1 MSKYVYPD
9 AIITTAGHVDHG
21 KTTLVHALS
30 GVWVARYSEEIKR
43 AMTVKLGYIT
53 IGLYECP
60 SMEGE
65 FRIISDGLLKDGKCP
80 NGDEP
85 ILRRK
90 VSILDVPGHEVL
102 ISTMISGVS
111 YVDAA
116 LLVIDASM
124 PVPQPQTEEHFMAL
138 GIVGVK
144 KLIVVQNKLDLV
156 TKEQALENYKQI
168 KNFLRG
174 TWAEGSPI
182 IPVSS
187 LHRVNIEAV
196 STLINELVKPREVA
210 GGDFRMLVLRSFNV
224 NRPGTPPDKLVGGVL
239 GGTVIRGSAKVG
251 DEIEIRPGL
260 KLGNKYEP
268 IITKIVSIAIGDE
281 RVEEA
286 RPGGLVGIGT
296 ELDPALTKAD
306 SLVGSVVGKPGTLPP
321 VWSDLSLEFHRIER
335 PRDEALR
342 EVSFKPKDVVMVHV
356 GSAAVMGIVK
366 GFHGNT
372 LDVTLRKAVSADEG
386 SKVVITKQIN
396 NRWRIIGYG
405 ILKGGNVVLE

>member
-1 MSKYVYPD
+1 MSKYIYPN
-9 AIITTAGHVDHG
+9 AIIATAGHVDHG

-65 FRIISDGLLKDGKCP
+65 FRIVSDGLLKDGKCP
-80 NGDEP
+80 NGDDP
-85 ILRRK
+85 VLRRK

-102 ISTMISGVS
+102 ISTMISGIS
-111 YVDAA
+111 YIDAA

-124 PVPQPQTEEHFMAL
+124 SVPQPQTEEHFTAL
-138 GIVGVK
+138 TIMGLN

-156 TKEQALENYKQI
+156 NKEQALENYKQI
-168 KNFLRG
+168 KQFLSN
-174 TWAEGSPI
+174 TWARNSPI

-187 LHRVNIEAV
+187 LHKVNIEAV
-196 STLINELVKPREVA
+196 STLIDKLVPPKETS
-210 GGDFRMLVLRSFNV
+210 GGNFRMLVLRSFNV

-268 IITKIVSIAIGDE
+268 IVTKIVSIAIGNE
-281 RVEEA
+281 HIEEA

-321 VWSDLSLEFHRIER
+321 VWSELTLEFHRIER
-335 PRDEALR
+335 PGDQSLK
-342 EVSFKPKDVVMVHV
+342 EVTFKPKDVIMVHV

-366 GFHGNT
+366 GFHGDK
-372 LDVTLRKAVSADEG
+372 LDVILRKAVSAEEN
-386 SKVVITKQIN
+386 SKAVITKQVN
-396 NRWRIIGYG
+396 NRWRIVGYG
-405 ILKGGNVVLE
+405 ILKGGNAVLE

>member
-1 MSKYVYPD
+1 
-9 AIITTAGHVDHG
+9 
-21 KTTLVHALS
+21 
-30 GVWVARYSEEIKR
+30 
-43 AMTVKLGYIT
+43 
-53 IGLYECP
+53 
-60 SMEGE
+60 
-65 FRIISDGLLKDGKCP
+65 
-80 NGDEP
+80 
-85 ILRRK
+85 
-90 VSILDVPGHEVL
+90 
-102 ISTMISGVS
+102 
-111 YVDAA
+111 
-116 LLVIDASM
+116 
-124 PVPQPQTEEHFMAL
+124 
-138 GIVGVK
+138 
-144 KLIVVQNKLDLV
+144 
-156 TKEQALENYKQI
+156 
-168 KNFLRG
+168 
-174 TWAEGSPI
+174 
-182 IPVSS
+182 
-187 LHRVNIEAV
+187 
-196 STLINELVKPREVA
+196 
-210 GGDFRMLVLRSFNV
+210 MLVLRSFNV

-372 LDVTLRKAVSADEG
+372 LDITLRKAVSADEG

>member
-1 MSKYVYPD
+1 MDKYVYPD

-65 FRIISDGLLKDGKCP
+65 FRVVSDGLLKDGKCP

-85 ILRRK
+85 AMRRRI
-90 VSILDVPGHEVL
+90 SILDVPGHEVL
-102 ISTMISGVS
+102 ISTMISGIS

-124 PVPQPQTEEHFMAL
+124 SVPQPQTEEHFTAL
-138 GIVGVK
+138 SIMGLN

-156 TKEQALENYKQI
+156 TKEQALENFKQI
-168 KNFLRG
+168 KHFLKG
-174 TWAEGSPI
+174 TWAEDSPI

-187 LHRVNIEAV
+187 LHKVNIEV
-196 STLINELVKPREVA
+196 ISSLIDQLVPPREISS
-210 GGDFRMLVLRSFNV
+210 GDFGMLVLRSFNV
-224 NRPGTPPDKLVGGVL
+224 NKPGTPPDKLVGGVL
-239 GGTVIRGSAKVG
+239 GGSVVRGFAKVG
-251 DEIEIRPGL
+251 DDIEIRPGL

-268 IITKIVSIAIGDE
+268 IVTKIVSIAIGDE
-281 RVEEA
+281 KVEEA

-296 ELDPALTKAD
+296 ELDPALAKAD
-306 SLVGSVVGKPGTLPP
+306 SLIGSVVGKPGTLPP
-321 VWSDLSLEFHRIER
+321 VWTELSLEFHRIEK
-335 PRDEALR
+335 PSDTALR
-342 EVSFKPKDVVMVHV
+342 EVSFKPMDIIMIHV
-356 GSAAVMGIVK
+356 GSAAVMGFVK
-366 GFHGNT
+366 GFHSDK
-372 LDVTLRKAVSADEG
+372 LDVTLRKAVSAEEG

-396 NRWRIIGYG
+396 NRWRIVGYG
-405 ILKGGNVVLE
+405 VLKDGTVVLE

>member
-1 MSKYVYPD
+1 MSKYIYPD
-9 AIITTAGHVDHG
+9 AIIATAGHVDHG

-85 ILRRK
+85 ALKRK

-102 ISTMISGVS
+102 ISTMISGIS
-111 YVDAA
+111 YIDAA

-124 PVPQPQTEEHFMAL
+124 PVPQPQTEEHFTAL
-138 GIVGVK
+138 TIMGLN

-156 TKEQALENYKQI
+156 NKEQALENYKQI
-168 KNFLRG
+168 KQFLG
-174 TWAEGSPI
+174 NTWAKNSPV
-182 IPVSS
+182 IPISS
-187 LHRVNIEAV
+187 LHKVNIEV
-196 STLINELVKPREVA
+196 ISTLIDKLVPPREA
-210 GGDFRMLVLRSFNV
+210 SGGDFRMFVLRSFNV
-224 NRPGTPPDKLVGGVL
+224 NKPGTSPDKLVGGVL
-239 GGTVIRGSAKVG
+239 GGTVIKGSAKVN

-268 IITKIVSIAIGDE
+268 IITRIVSIAIGNE
-281 RVEEA
+281 RIEEA

-321 VWSDLSLEFHRIER
+321 VWSELTLEFHRIEKPGDQALR
-335 PRDEALR
+335 DVTFKPRDI
-342 EVSFKPKDVVMVHV
+342 VMVHV

-366 GFHGNT
+366 GFHGGK
-372 LDVTLRKAVSADEG
+372 LDITLRKAVSTEQN
-386 SKVVITKQIN
+386 SKVVITKQVN
-396 NRWRIIGYG
+396 NRWRIVGYG
-405 ILKGGNVVLE
+405 ILKDGNAVLE

>member
-1 MSKYVYPD
+1 MGNYVYPD
-9 AIITTAGHVDHG
+9 AIIATAGHVDHG

-60 SMEGE
+60 SMEGD
-65 FRIISDGLLKDGKCP
+65 FRIVSDGLLKDGKCP

-85 ILRRK
+85 VLRRK

-102 ISTMISGVS
+102 ISTMISGIS
-111 YVDAA
+111 YIDAA

-124 PVPQPQTEEHFMAL
+124 PVPQPQTEEHFTAL
-138 GIVGVK
+138 TIMGLD

-156 TKEQALENYKQI
+156 SKEQALENYRQI
-168 KNFLRG
+168 RQFLSN
-174 TWAEGSPI
+174 TWASNSPV

-187 LHRVNIEAV
+187 LHKVNIEAV
-196 STLINELVKPREVA
+196 STLIDKLVPPKEAA

-239 GGTVIRGSAKVG
+239 GGTVVRGWARVG

-260 KLGNKYEP
+260 RLGGKYEP
-268 IITKIVSIAIGDE
+268 IITRIVSIAIGNE
-281 RVEEA
+281 HIEEA

-306 SLVGSVVGKPGTLPP
+306 SLVGSVVGRPGTLPP
-321 VWSDLSLEFHRIER
+321 VWTELTLEFHRIER
-335 PRDEALR
+335 PGDKALA
-342 EVSFKPKDVVMVHV
+342 EVTFKPKDVVMVHV
-356 GSAAVMGIVK
+356 GSAAVMGIVR
-366 GFHGNT
+366 GFHGDR
-372 LDVTLRKAVSADEG
+372 LDVVLRKAVAAEEG
-386 SKVVITKQIN
+386 SKAVITRQVN
-396 NRWRIIGYG
+396 NRWRVVGYG
-405 ILKGGNVVLE
+405 LLKGGNAVLE

>member
-1 MSKYVYPD
+1 MSKYIYPN
-9 AIITTAGHVDHG
+9 AIIATAGHVDHG

-53 IGLYECP
+53 IGLYEC
-60 SMEGE
+60 SSIDGE
-65 FRIISDGLLKDGKCP
+65 FRMISDGLLKDGKCP

-85 ILRRK
+85 VLKRK

-102 ISTMISGVS
+102 ISTMISGIS
-111 YVDAA
+111 YIDAA

-124 PVPQPQTEEHFMAL
+124 PVPQPQTEEHFTAL
-138 GIVGVK
+138 TIMGLN

-156 TKEQALENYKQI
+156 NKEQALENYRQI
-168 KNFLRG
+168 KQFLG
-174 TWAEGSPI
+174 NTWARNSPI

-187 LHRVNIEAV
+187 LHKVNIEAI
-196 STLINELVKPREVA
+196 SSLIDRLVPPRETS

-224 NRPGTPPDKLVGGVL
+224 NKPGTPPDKLVGGVL
-239 GGTVIRGSAKVG
+239 GGTVIKGSAKVN

-268 IITKIVSIAIGDE
+268 IITKIVSIAIGNE
-281 RVEEA
+281 YIEEA

-306 SLVGSVVGKPGTLPP
+306 SLVGSIVGKPGTLPP
-321 VWSDLSLEFHRIER
+321 VWSELTLEFHRIEK
-335 PRDEALR
+335 PSDQALR
-342 EVSFKPKDVVMVHV
+342 EVTFKPKDVIMVHV

-366 GFHGNT
+366 GFHSDK
-372 LDVTLRKAVSADEG
+372 LDVILRKPSPQRRVP
-386 SKVVITKQIN
+386 
-396 NRWRIIGYG
+396 R
-405 ILKGGNVVLE
+405 L